1 MKRAYFF
8 AYLLLALG
16 FTLLN
21 FSCKKEEISEIT
33 ITILKPG
40 PNQVV
45 ANRAAV
51 ELQVRF
57 EASVENHN
65 VAVLIHRDGAPSD
78 VAFEWEEHDHDKI
91 IELLETIDLSSY
103 PSGTKFH
110 LEAEAC
116 KDHDCKEKVFADIEF
131 SIP

>member
-1 MKRAYFF
+1 MKRVFF
-8 AYLLLALG
+8 LPTFLFFLSVIFLYSG
-16 FTLLN
+16 
-21 FSCKKEEISEIT
+21 CKEEELSEID
-33 ITILKPG
+33 ITILTPT
-40 PNQVV
+40 PDQVV

-51 ELQVRF
+51 EVHVKF

-65 VAVLIHRDGAPSD
+65 VAVVIHKDGVPSD
-78 VAFEWEEHDHDKI
+78 VAFEWDAHDHDKI

-116 KDHDCKEKVFADIEF
+116 KDHDCKEKVYADVEF